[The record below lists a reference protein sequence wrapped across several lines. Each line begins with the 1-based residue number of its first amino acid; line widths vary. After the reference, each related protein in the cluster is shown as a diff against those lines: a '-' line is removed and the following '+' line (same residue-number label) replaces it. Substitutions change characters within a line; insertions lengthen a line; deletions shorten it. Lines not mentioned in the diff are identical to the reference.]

1 MVYIVNCNISAMHF
15 KMDMT
20 IYALVNS
27 LFLLPSTVCMLIS
40 AINDDFFFFQM
51 MVVLFFFFFFY
62 TFYFTL
68 DYSYV
73 LLFFLK
79 HS

>member
-1 MVYIVNCNISAMHF
+1 MVYIVNCSISAMHF

-27 LFLLPSTVCMLIS
+27 LFLLPSTVCILIS
-40 AINDDFFFFQM
+40 AINDDFFFSNDGCA
-51 MVVLFFFFFFY
+51 FFFFFL